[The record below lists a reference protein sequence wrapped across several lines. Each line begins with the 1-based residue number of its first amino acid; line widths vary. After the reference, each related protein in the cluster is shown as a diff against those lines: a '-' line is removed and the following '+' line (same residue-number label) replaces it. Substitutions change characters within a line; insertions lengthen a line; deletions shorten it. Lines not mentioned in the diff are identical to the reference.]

1 MNAAFNPKDKI
12 RRFHHVALEVSDM
25 DASIKFYCDVFG
37 YKLTER
43 HKANEV
49 EVIPVELAFL
59 RLGEN
64 HHDLV
69 LSTDPGKNYR
79 ARDERDDQE
88 GPVAI
93 HHVAWQCTDRESWL
107 EMMDHVKEMG
117 VEWIRGPIIHSVW
130 HAEGEGTWGENES
143 FYVRDPDGHKVE
155 LFCDMATIADD
166 GVFVDHKGD
175 RIEEAKALE
184 Y

>member
-1 MNAAFNPKDKI
+1 MSAAFNPKDKI

-25 DASIKFYCDVFG
+25 AASINFYCDVFG
-37 YKLTER
+37 YQLTEQ
-43 HKANEV
+43 HEASEV
-49 EVIPVELAFL
+49 PAIPVELAFL

-64 HHDLV
+64 HHDMV
-69 LSTDPGKNYR
+69 LSTDPNKNYR
-79 ARDERDDQE
+79 ARDGRDDRE

-93 HHVAWQCTDRESWL
+93 HHVAWQCESRESWL
-107 EMMDHVKEMG
+107 EMIEHVKNLGLEI
-117 VEWIRGPIIHSVW
+117 VRGPVVHSAW
-130 HAEGEGTWGENES
+130 QEGGEGSWGENES
-143 FYVRDPDGHKVE
+143 FYVLDPDGHKVE

-166 GVFVDHKGD
+166 GVFVSHKGQ